1 MKVSKL
7 RLGLNGVDLA
17 HVPALVLLLH
27 VVDVQKPRPV
37 LVVRHR
43 DARIP
48 GDDMVVHSQDC
59 RLLKVHPRN
68 LQHAIVINKR
78 SRLRARDRDS
88 VSAAAVCIRTTEERQ
103 EGSAREMAHRQN
115 MPAVSVQRKS
125 DSISTNAHQ
134 VKYKMSEGRSGGETR
149 VRQNDVARHS
159 THLFVV
165 FGLQTFAFLKHIS

>member
-1 MKVSKL
+1 MKVSEL

-78 SRLRARDRDS
+78 SRFRARDR
-88 VSAAAVCIRTTEERQ
+88 ERLCLCC
-103 EGSAREMAHRQN
+103 GGVYSH
-115 MPAVSVQRKS
+115 
-125 DSISTNAHQ
+125 
-134 VKYKMSEGRSGGETR
+134 EGRKTR
-149 VRQNDVARHS
+149 GLRQGNGTQAKYASRLGA
-159 THLFVV
+159 T
-165 FGLQTFAFLKHIS
+165 Q